1 LRKYVDFSIHHPEL
15 EIPKDKAVDSLRL
28 AILLTGVIP
37 TGDAD
42 ALADYVDQLLGP
54 ASGARMRDT
63 LNLIVRSQLISGN
76 GGHDNHGRGEKVV
89 PGLPATAPPRA
100 EKKD

>member
-1 LRKYVDFSIHHPEL
+1 MDFSIHHPEL

-42 ALADYVDQLLGP
+42 ALADYADQLLG
-54 ASGARMRDT
+54 
-63 LNLIVRSQLISGN
+63 L
-76 GGHDNHGRGEKVV
+76 
-89 PGLPATAPPRA
+89 RA
-100 EKKD
+100 ERACGTR